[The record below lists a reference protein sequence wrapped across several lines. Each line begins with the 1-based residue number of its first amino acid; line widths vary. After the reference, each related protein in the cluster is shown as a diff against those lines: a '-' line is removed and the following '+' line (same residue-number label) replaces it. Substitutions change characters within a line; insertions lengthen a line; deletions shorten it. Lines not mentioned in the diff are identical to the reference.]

1 MSEGMRQLRVSSP
14 ATGTLAET
22 ALDCDL
28 VARALGRDDAAFE
41 AIMRRNNRR
50 LYRIARGIL
59 RSDHEAED
67 VVQETYVRAF
77 AKLADFKG
85 PHGLSAW
92 LARIAVNEALGRLRR
107 RGRVVLIEDFL
118 KDGGAVNAS
127 APVGEFGDGK
137 AVYEGSPA
145 MMDTKMPNPERQ
157 AESAEL
163 RRLIEAA
170 IDQLPDGFRAVFMLR
185 AVEQMSIAETAA
197 LLGIR
202 PETVKTRFHRAR
214 ALMRKT
220 MEAQVTGA
228 AEAAFPF
235 AGARCDRI
243 VAKVLARLELLPGA

>member
-1 MSEGMRQLRVSSP
+1 MRQRRVP
-14 ATGTLAET
+14 GPMTGPLAEE
-22 ALDCDL
+22 ASDLDL
-28 VARALGRDDAAFE
+28 VARALRRDGAAFE

-50 LYRIARGIL
+50 LYRVARGIL

-92 LARIAVNEALGRLRR
+92 LARIAANEALGRLRR
-107 RGRVVLIEDFL
+107 RGQVVLIEDFL
-118 KDGGAVNAS
+118 KDSGAGS
-127 APVGEFGDGK
+127 SGAPRGEPGVGLGVGK
-137 AVYEGSPA
+137 AIYEGSPA
-145 MMDTKMPNPERQ
+145 MMDTRMPNPERQ

-163 RRLIEAA
+163 RRLIESA
-170 IDQLPDGFRAVFMLR
+170 IDELPDGFRAVFMLR
-185 AVEQMSIAETAA
+185 AVEQMSIAETAT
-197 LLGIR
+197 LLDIR

-220 MEAQVTGA
+220 MESRVTGA

-243 VAKVLARLELLPGA
+243 VAKVLARLELRPGA

>member
-1 MSEGMRQLRVSSP
+1 MRQLRVSSP
-14 ATGTLAET
+14 ATGPLAES
-22 ALDCDL
+22 ASDRDM
-28 VARALGRDDAAFE
+28 VARALRRDGAAFE

-50 LYRIARGIL
+50 LYRIARSIL

-77 AKLADFKG
+77 AKLGEFRG
-85 PHGLSAW
+85 PSGLSAW
-92 LARIAVNEALGRLRR
+92 LARIAVNEAFGRLRR
-107 RGRVVLIEDFL
+107 RGRVVLFEDFV
-118 KDGGAVNAS
+118 KDGDAMNAN
-127 APVGEFGDGK
+127 APVGQFGGGK

-145 MMDTKMPNPERQ
+145 MMDTRMPNPERQ

-170 IDQLPDGFRAVFMLR
+170 IDELPDGFRAVFMLR

-243 VAKVLARLELLPGA
+243 VATVLSRLNLRPGT